1 MADNVAERR
10 HFQGAMWERNNW
22 ERNSKEVC
30 KELNLLY
37 RTAQLRGGN
46 RTPLGL
52 AHFLLQ
58 RNARNHANLNITA
71 TRQQSATLRKDT
83 NCQQIVRRETGLWC
97 VQNQASCSAL
107 ECFLAFDGSK
117 SA

>member
-37 RTAQLRGGN
+37 RTAQLRG
-46 RTPLGL
+46 T
-52 AHFLLQ
+52 AHHWAWHISCCNEMLE
-58 RNARNHANLNITA
+58 IT
-71 TRQQSATLRKDT
+71 R
-83 NCQQIVRRETGLWC
+83 I
-97 VQNQASCSAL
+97 
-107 ECFLAFDGSK
+107 
-117 SA
+117 